1 MNTKTIKRLVEERT
15 NVNLLNP
22 TRKRNAVYA
31 RAIYFKLCKQ
41 KTTLTL
47 KAIGS
52 TLEKDHATVLH
63 SINNIFEEIKKYDSD
78 HYSIYKDLCG
88 TEKLLSI
95 KKRYLIL
102 NQKYKNLLEKVPENK
117 YENII
122 DVVKCLPDNKL
133 DIAEIR
139 FKAITDMLIN
149 TN

>member
-1 MNTKTIKRLVEERT
+1 MNTKTIKNLVEERT

-22 TRKRNAVYA
+22 TRKRKAVYA

-41 KTTLTL
+41 KTDLTL
-47 KAIGS
+47 KQIGL

-63 SINNIFEEIKKYDSD
+63 SINNIFEEIKKYDSN
-78 HYSIYKDLCG
+78 HYSIYKDLYG

-133 DIAEIR
+133 DVAEIR
-139 FKAITDMLIN
+139 FKC
-149 TN
+149 

>member
-1 MNTKTIKRLVEERT
+1 MNTKTIKSLVEERT
-15 NVNLLNP
+15 NINLLNP

-41 KTTLTL
+41 LTTLTL
-47 KAIGS
+47 KEIGL
-52 TLEKDHATVLH
+52 TLGKDHATVLH
-63 SINNIFEEIKKYDSD
+63 SIKNIFEEIKKYDSS
-78 HYSIYKDLCG
+78 HYSIYKDLHG
-88 TEKLLSI
+88 TEKLLPM

-102 NQKYKNLLEKVPENK
+102 NQKYQNLLEKIPENK

-133 DIAEIR
+133 DVAEIR